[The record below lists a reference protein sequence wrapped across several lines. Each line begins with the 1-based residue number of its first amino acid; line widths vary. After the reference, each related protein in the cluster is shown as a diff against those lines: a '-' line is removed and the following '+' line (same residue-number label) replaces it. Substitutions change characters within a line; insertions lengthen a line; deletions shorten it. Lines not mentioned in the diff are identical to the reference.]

1 MLLSILTKGL
11 RIFSFL
17 YYNKACNK
25 RTHAERRGAMNKK
38 EVLEIRKQF
47 TNENCAITRIC
58 GCYVDAEK
66 QIRTELKEAF
76 LSLPEEEM
84 FEYFEIFRKTLS
96 GTLGRNLIN
105 LEFPLEQEMPDGTQ
119 AWLLKLRNSRLT
131 DDLLLDEF
139 YEKIINSYV
148 YGENYYIIL
157 IHAAYDI
164 PKRAEDGLEMF
175 DASDDTY
182 EYLLCSICPVK
193 LSKAGLCYNA
203 EKNSIEDRIRDWIV
217 EMPITGFLFPAFN
230 DRNTDLHSMLYYTK
244 NPESLQP
251 ILMEEVFGC
260 ETPLSAKEQKET
272 FGELLS
278 GTLGDACDYET
289 VISIHENLNELIE
302 EKKDLPEPP
311 TLSKPEVK
319 SLLVQSGASDEVME
333 HFEEQFDQTAGENTS
348 FLATN
353 LTSTK
358 TLEVRTPD
366 VVVKIAP
373 EKAALMET
381 RVIDGCSYL
390 LIQIDDY
397 IEVNGI
403 AIKAGDMD

>member
-1 MLLSILTKGL
+1 
-11 RIFSFL
+11 
-17 YYNKACNK
+17 
-25 RTHAERRGAMNKK
+25 MNKK
-38 EVLEIRKQF
+38 EILEIRKQF

-58 GCYVDAEK
+58 GCYVDTEK
-66 QIRTELKEAF
+66 QIRTEFKEAF

-84 FEYFEIFRKTLS
+84 FKYFEIFRKTLS
-96 GTLGRNLIN
+96 GTPGRNLIN
-105 LEFPLEQEMPDGTQ
+105 LEFPIDQEMPDGTQ

-131 DDLLLDEF
+131 DDLLVEKF
-139 YEKIINSYV
+139 YQKIIENYT

-164 PKRAEDGLEMF
+164 PNKAKDGMEMF
-175 DASDDTY
+175 DASDDVY

-203 EKNSIEDRIRDWIV
+203 EKNSIEDRVRDWIV
-217 EMPITGFLFPAFN
+217 DVPAAGFLFPAFN

-244 NPESLQP
+244 NPELLQP
-251 ILMEEVFGC
+251 LLMEEVFGC
-260 ETPLSAKEQKET
+260 EVPLSAKEQKET

-278 GTLGDACDYET
+278 ETLGDSCDYET

-311 TLSKPEVK
+311 TLSKPEVRN
-319 SLLVQSGASDEVME
+319 LLIQSGVPEEVME
-333 HFEEQFDQTAGENTS
+333 HFEEQFDHTAGEKTE

-358 TLEVRTPD
+358 TLEVKTPD
-366 VVVKIAP
+366 VIVKISP

-381 RVIDGCSYL
+381 RVIDGLSYL
-390 LIQIDDY
+390 MIQIDDY
-397 IEVNGI
+397 AEVNGVPI
-403 AIKAGDMD
+403 RAGEVQGS

>member
-1 MLLSILTKGL
+1 
-11 RIFSFL
+11 
-17 YYNKACNK
+17 
-25 RTHAERRGAMNKK
+25 MNKK
-38 EVLEIRKQF
+38 EILEIKKQF
-47 TNENCAITRIC
+47 TTENCAVSRIC

-84 FEYFEIFRKTLS
+84 FKYFEIFRKTLS
-96 GTLGRNLIN
+96 GTPGRNLIS
-105 LEFPLEQEMPDGTQ
+105 LDFPLEQEMPDGAQ
-119 AWLLKLRNSRLT
+119 AWLLKLRDSRLT
-131 DDLLLDEF
+131 DDLLVEEF
-139 YEKIINSYV
+139 YEKIIANYAC
-148 YGENYYIIL
+148 GENYYIIL

-164 PKRAEDGLEMF
+164 PKKAQDGAELF
-175 DASDDTY
+175 DASEDTY

-203 EKNSIEDRIRDWIV
+203 EKNSIEDRVRDWIV
-217 EMPITGFLFPAFN
+217 EMPAAGFLFPSFS

-251 ILMEEVFGC
+251 LLMEEVFGC
-260 ETPLSAKEQKET
+260 RPPLSAREQKET

-278 GTLGDACDYET
+278 ETLGDACDYET
-289 VISIHENLNELIE
+289 VINIHENLNGLIE

-319 SLLVQSGASDEVME
+319 NLLVQSGAPNETME
-333 HFEEQFDQTAGENTS
+333 HFEEQFDSTAGEHTS

-353 LTSTK
+353 LTSTRA
-358 TLEVRTPD
+358 LEVRTPD
-366 VVVKIAP
+366 VVVKISP

-397 IEVNGI
+397 VEVNGV
-403 AIKAGDMD
+403 AIRAGELK